1 MPLGLFKGSKT
12 FIGVIHLPPLPG
24 SPRWAGDM
32 ATILSQATVEA
43 RKLIDGNV
51 DGIIIENFGDAPFR
65 TGQVEPETVATMTLV
80 VHTLKQI
87 TDLPIGINMLRN
99 DADSALAIATATN
112 SAFIRVNVHYG
123 IMAAD
128 EGIVEG
134 QAFDTLRKRRLLG
147 SDVKILADILVKH
160 AVPMGPSEIGLVA
173 NETVNRGLADGLI
186 VSGAV
191 TGMETDAADI
201 KQVRQAT
208 PDDLL
213 LIGSGA
219 NPSNVHKLLK
229 YADGAIV
236 GTWLKEEG
244 IINRPI
250 DPDRVKQMSLA
261 ITNCN

>member
-1 MPLGLFKGSKT
+1 MPEGLFEGSKI
-12 FIGVIHLPPLPG
+12 FIGVLHLPPLPG

-32 ATILSQATVEA
+32 AKILSQATAEA
-43 RKLIDGNV
+43 SKLIDGNV

-65 TGQVEPETVATMTLV
+65 IGQVEPETVATMTLV

-99 DADSALAIATATN
+99 DANSALAIATATN

-123 IMAAD
+123 VMAAD

-160 AVPMGPSEIGLVA
+160 AVPIGPSDLGLVA
-173 NETVNRGLADGLI
+173 KETLNRGLADGLI
-186 VSGAV
+186 VSGPV
-191 TGMETDAADI
+191 TGIETDVADVE
-201 KQVRQAT
+201 QVRHAT
-208 PDDLL
+208 PNDLL

-219 NPSNVHKLLK
+219 NPDNVQRLLK

-236 GTWLKEEG
+236 GTWLKERG
-244 IINRPI
+244 IINQPI

-261 ITNCN
+261 IKRSS

>member
-1 MPLGLFKGSKT
+1 MPQGLFKGSKT

-65 TGQVEPETVATMTLV
+65 IGQVEPETVATMSLV

-191 TGMETDAADI
+191 TGMETDAADV

-208 PDDLL
+208 PNDLL

>member
-1 MPLGLFKGSKT
+1 MPQGLFKGSKT

-65 TGQVEPETVATMTLV
+65 IGQVEPETVATMTLV

-191 TGMETDAADI
+191 TGMETDAADV

-208 PDDLL
+208 PNDLL

>member
-1 MPLGLFKGSKT
+1 MPKGLFEGSKM
-12 FIGVIHLPPLPG
+12 FIGVLHLPPLPG
-24 SPRWAGDM
+24 SPRWAGDI
-32 ATILSQATVEA
+32 AKILSQATAEA
-43 RKLIDGNV
+43 SKLIDGNV

-65 TGQVEPETVATMTLV
+65 IGQVEPETVATMTLV

-99 DADSALAIATATN
+99 DAHSALAIATATN

-123 IMAAD
+123 VMAAD

-160 AVPMGPSEIGLVA
+160 AVPIGPSDLGLVA
-173 NETVNRGLADGLI
+173 KETLNRGLADGLI
-186 VSGAV
+186 VSGPV
-191 TGMETDAADI
+191 TGIETDVADVE
-201 KQVRQAT
+201 QVRHAT

-219 NPSNVHKLLK
+219 NPDNVQQLLK

-236 GTWLKEEG
+236 GTWLKEQG
-244 IINRPI
+244 IISQPI
-250 DPDRVKQMSLA
+250 DPNRVKQMSLA
-261 ITNCN
+261 IKHRS

>member
-1 MPLGLFKGSKT
+1 MPQGLFGGSKI
-12 FIGVIHLPPLPG
+12 FVGVVHLPPLPG

-65 TGQVEPETVATMTLV
+65 IGQVEPETVATMSLV

-160 AVPMGPSEIGLVA
+160 AVPIGPSEIG
-173 NETVNRGLADGLI
+173 
-186 VSGAV
+186 
-191 TGMETDAADI
+191 
-201 KQVRQAT
+201 
-208 PDDLL
+208 
-213 LIGSGA
+213 
-219 NPSNVHKLLK
+219 
-229 YADGAIV
+229 
-236 GTWLKEEG
+236 
-244 IINRPI
+244 
-250 DPDRVKQMSLA
+250 
-261 ITNCN
+261 

>member
-1 MPLGLFKGSKT
+1 MPQGLFKGSKT

-65 TGQVEPETVATMTLV
+65 IGQVEPETVATMTLV

-123 IMAAD
+123 IMAAA

-191 TGMETDAADI
+191 TGMETDAADV

-208 PDDLL
+208 PNDLL

>member
-1 MPLGLFKGSKT
+1 MAEGLFEGSKI
-12 FIGVIHLPPLPG
+12 FIGVLHLPPLPG
-24 SPRWAGDM
+24 SPRWAGDI
-32 ATILSQATVEA
+32 AKILSQATAEA
-43 RKLIDGNV
+43 SKLIDGNV

-65 TGQVEPETVATMTLV
+65 IGQVEPETVATMTLV

-99 DADSALAIATATN
+99 DAHSALAIATATN

-123 IMAAD
+123 VMAAD

-160 AVPMGPSEIGLVA
+160 AVPMGPSDLGLVA
-173 NETVNRGLADGLI
+173 KETLNRGLADGLI
-186 VSGAV
+186 VSGPV
-191 TGMETDAADI
+191 TGIETDVADVE
-201 KQVRQAT
+201 QVRHAT

-219 NPSNVHKLLK
+219 NPDNVQQLLK

-236 GTWLKEEG
+236 GTWLKEQG
-244 IINRPI
+244 IINQPI
-250 DPDRVKQMSLA
+250 DPNRVKKMSLA
-261 ITNCN
+261 IQRSS